1 MKNTSTI
8 TPEMVPLPKAPGI
21 FGLSRS
27 ALYRLAAAGQVRM
40 LKIGSRTLVDAKSV
54 RDFLETLPL
63 IELRQ
68 DPHRI
73 GLSTS
78 SSSPHLK

>member
-1 MKNTSTI
+1 MQNTSTI
-8 TPEMVPLPKAPGI
+8 SPEMVPLPKAPGI

-54 RDFLETLPL
+54 RDFLETLPR

-68 DPHRI
+68 DPHRNSL
-73 GLSTS
+73 GTSFS
-78 SSSPHLK
+78 SSQMK